1 MTLAVLFHQLRFR
14 QFKSFYLL
22 YAQRYLRAEFPGLP
36 SYQRCL
42 ELLPL
47 CIAPPLDCRW
57 LASLALPLFQGS
69 LFQRRFELLAKIIH
83 QAKPLR

>member
-1 MTLAVLFHQLRFR
+1 VLFHQLRFR

-42 ELLPL
+42 ELLPR
-47 CIAPPLDCRW
+47 CVVPL
-57 LASLALPLFQGS
+57 SAL
-69 LFQRRFELLAKIIH
+69 FEVVKGECTVSGN
-83 QAKPLR
+83 